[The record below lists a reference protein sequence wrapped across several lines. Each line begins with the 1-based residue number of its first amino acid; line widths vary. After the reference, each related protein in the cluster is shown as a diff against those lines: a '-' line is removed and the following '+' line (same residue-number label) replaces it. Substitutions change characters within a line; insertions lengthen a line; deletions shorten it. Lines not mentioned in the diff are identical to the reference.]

1 MSSLEIFGFMWESAT
16 SEIVASDPHPIDIDA
31 NIDVKKSIFGATGST
46 CVVLVLMARS
56 FGCGGIPV

>member
-1 MSSLEIFGFMWESAT
+1 MWESAT

-31 NIDVKKSIFGATGST
+31 NIDVNKSIFGATGST